1 MEINTII
8 GNNLKKIRQEKKL
21 TLDEL
26 AGVTGVSKGML
37 SQIEKGTTNP
47 TINTIWKISNGL
59 NVPYTYL
66 LEGDYVKEN
75 PVVKKTETV
84 TQHSEDHSYRVFNYY
99 SDNQERNFELFQFE
113 LDPGKKYQA
122 VGHSKRSTE
131 YVMVI
136 QGALAI
142 EVGGQRYLLPKDAAM
157 YFDANQVHTYINDGT
172 EKVQAVVINYYT

>member
-1 MEINTII
+1 M
-8 GNNLKKIRQEKKL
+8 
-21 TLDEL
+21 
-26 AGVTGVSKGML
+26 
-37 SQIEKGTTNP
+37 
-47 TINTIWKISNGL
+47 
-59 NVPYTYL
+59 
-66 LEGDYVKEN
+66 
-75 PVVKKTETV
+75 VKKTETV
-84 TQHSEDHSYRVFNYY
+84 TQHSEDHSYRAFNYY

-142 EVGGQRYLLPKDAAM
+142 EVGGQ